1 MSLKGPNPGSM
12 TVWCP
17 IIPEDDLKRL
27 SSHQKGLQKISEAFY
42 DWQASMR
49 GKPIV
54 GTTIGV
60 LLDRVRMLMINL
72 GIAVGQQRDL
82 AEDVQKVISEKLRA
96 ASLRLVSKLPSDSPE
111 DKAVK
116 KTLAVFFARIKF
128 TRDIDPLEDMRASMP
143 DLKTFC
149 SQLEEEDRMSMFGVS
164 RTDDLD
170 DVRSAE
176 IKLKVT
182 KMAVSGSTNVIK
194 RIFLR
199 LLSPDPW
206 DND

>member
-1 MSLKGPNPGSM
+1 M

-17 IIPEDDLKRL
+17 IIPDEDLMRL

-60 LLDRVRMLMINL
+60 LLDRIRMLMINL

-96 ASLRLVSKLPSDSPE
+96 ASLRLVSKLQSDSPE

-116 KTLAVFFARIKF
+116 KTLAMFFASIKF
-128 TRDIDPLEDMRASMP
+128 TRDIDPLEDIRASMP
-143 DLKTFC
+143 DLRTLFT
-149 SQLEEEDRMSMFGVS
+149 QFEEDNRLAMFGVS
-164 RTDDLD
+164 DAEDLD
-170 DVRSAE
+170 DARCAE

-182 KMAVSGSTNVIK
+182 KMAMNGSANVIK

-206 DND
+206 NNG

>member
-1 MSLKGPNPGSM
+1 MNMSGPDRGSM

-17 IIPEDDLKRL
+17 IIPEEDLQRL

-60 LLDRVRMLMINL
+60 LLDRIRMLMINL

-82 AEDVQKVISEKLRA
+82 AEDVQKIISEKLRA
-96 ASLRLVSKLPSDSPE
+96 ASLRLVSKLPSETAE
-111 DKAVK
+111 DRAVK
-116 KTLAVFFARIKF
+116 KTLAMFFARIKF
-128 TRDIDPLEDMRASMP
+128 TRDIDPLEDIRAALP
-143 DLKTFC
+143 DPKTFC
-149 SQLEEEDRMSMFGVS
+149 SQLEEEDRMSMFGVNK
-164 RTDDLD
+164 TEDLD
-170 DVRSAE
+170 DARCAE

-182 KMAVSGSTNVIK
+182 KNAMAGSTNVIK

-206 DND
+206 QNG